1 MLVEKWHF
9 YIKFVT
15 DSDANEES
23 ANKMVHAVLV
33 DYLESV
39 LPVPSSFEL
48 PLDYRNKFLHASE
61 LARWQIYRSALTIIT
76 YSCILFLII
85 VSIAGKKFRFEF
97 FFLLLRIKF
106 ESNFYCQKFHF
117 LPGYY
122 KIDID
127 AKMVSLS
134 KYIVTMMKAIWEP
147 NQEYVIVRN
156 PRDYNTV

>member
-1 MLVEKWHF
+1 
-9 YIKFVT
+9 
-15 DSDANEES
+15 
-23 ANKMVHAVLV
+23 MVHAVLV

-48 PLDYRNKFLHASE
+48 PLDYRNKFLHTSE

-85 VSIAGKKFRFEF
+85 VSIAGQRFKYVSFFCLFTVQVLTIIIF
-97 FFLLLRIKF
+97 FFA
-106 ESNFYCQKFHF
+106 
-117 LPGYY
+117 GYY

-127 AKMVSLS
+127 ARMISLG
-134 KYIVTMMKAIWEP
+134 KYTVTIMKTIWDP